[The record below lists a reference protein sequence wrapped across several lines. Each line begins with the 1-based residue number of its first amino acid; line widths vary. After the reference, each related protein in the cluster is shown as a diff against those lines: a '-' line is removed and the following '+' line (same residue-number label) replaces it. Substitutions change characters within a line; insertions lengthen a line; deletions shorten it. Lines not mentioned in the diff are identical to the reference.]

1 MCICDVCHEDRDV
14 VVARQG
20 FFRRQG
26 LKTGTHPIFSIF
38 LLTGGPNHDE
48 IAFTMPRIARVV
60 ISGYPYHIIQRG
72 NNRQAIFFEDEDRRG
87 YLDLLRNYSKK
98 WACKILAY
106 CLMGNH
112 VHLLV
117 EPNKE
122 IGLSKFMQ
130 GVSLCYTQRV
140 NRKYQRTGRLW
151 ECRYHSCLVEK
162 DTYLLAVCRYIECNP
177 VRANIVR
184 AAAEYGWSSA
194 KAHVLGKRDP
204 LLGDSNWLVE
214 IIDLQHYHSYL
225 VEEESQNELRAIRCM
240 TQQGRPLGTL
250 KFQQEIEQA
259 LKRKLIPRL
268 RGRPRK
274 ETGNRK

>member
-1 MCICDVCHEDRDV
+1 M
-14 VVARQG
+14 
-20 FFRRQG
+20 
-26 LKTGTHPIFSIF
+26 GTHPIFLFPRWDVSPFKHFPFSPFFISS
-38 LLTGGPNHDE
+38 LTDGYHHDE
-48 IAFTMPRIARVV
+48 IIFTMPRIARVV

-87 YLDLLRNYSKK
+87 YLDLLRSYSKK
-98 WACKILAY
+98 WVCKILAY

-117 EPNKE
+117 EPSKE
-122 IGLSKFMQ
+122 ISLSKLMQ

-162 DTYLLAVCRYIECNP
+162 DTYLLAVGRYIECNP
-177 VRANIVR
+177 VRAGIVR
-184 AAAEYGWSSA
+184 TAAEYKWSSA
-194 KAHVLGKRDP
+194 KAHVLGKDDPVLRDFH
-204 LLGDSNWLVE
+204 WLME
-214 IIDLQHYHSYL
+214 RIDLQHYGSYL
-225 VEEESQNELRAIRCM
+225 GEEELQNELRAIRCM
-240 TQQGRPLGTL
+240 TQRGLPLGTL

-259 LKRKLIPRL
+259 LKRKLISRP

-274 ETGNRK
+274 KAGSEK